1 MGLYSFYRI
10 SKPSK
15 ETVPSENVDSAYR
28 SIRRKTFWG
37 VTVAY
42 SLYYVCRLSLSVM
55 KQPLIDEGV
64 LSAGQLG
71 LVGSSLFFVYAV
83 GKFINGFI
91 ADYCNI
97 RRFMATGLFISAVV
111 NLLMGVL
118 GLFHGPAGL
127 MTTIIFVSFAIL
139 WGINGWMQSM
149 GSPPGNP
156 AAFGNRPLFLGQYG
170 FRMANVTTAGGWQ
183 IPNRLPAAW
192 AVKVSDKENPASD
205 DDWVLVDSHS
215 GLTYSFYG
223 PVNGCYTA
231 DFSLE
236 LPVAFR
242 HVRFSFTGSTGNN
255 DYVQLGEICMSGLI
269 GPYEAGRRDVCLY
282 KTSPVSPNADGSATA
297 KASILPAGAEVD
309 PYDIFVTYRTGDH
322 ADTNWLARAT
332 QFTGLYETTIPGLR
346 LGSDY
351 TLQFGTVAANGTV
364 ELGEVVEFSTPLDI
378 MPAGV
383 LPAGYT
389 ELEYIESTDTGH
401 QYIDCGFAPSDV
413 VLGFDLD
420 FIGYNEFMRGAYHD
434 TDNRKT
440 GYGVYLSSTVKGQ
453 NAQVLVSSST
463 GGSGGYPDGLFVYD
477 GVAMNARLTKG
488 ERMSVLLGNGKYTTI
503 CGAVTNAQNK
513 TRLRITGPTLSLFA
527 SENGPGNDPDQ
538 FAAMRLYSL
547 KVYDDTVARTL
558 THEFVPAKRQSD
570 NAIGVY
576 DVVANAWRP
585 NGSATPFLAGPAV
598 VGGDILTIGS
608 VSFVGRTLTVTLN
621 RNGASTAEA
630 DVYALWGADYAA
642 MDTAGWEH
650 TARLGAFAENAQ
662 TAKFMTPDLVRGT
675 VYVRFY
681 TADGKWSETIYLPD
695 QPVRSSG
702 FIYIVR

>member
-1 MGLYSFYRI
+1 MNGSIVKKSAAKLVAAAAVLCGASAALAASTNEFAVI
-10 SKPSK
+10 DIM
-15 ETVPSENVDSAYR
+15 ETVRQSEVESP
-28 SIRRKTFWG
+28 F
-37 VTVAY
+37 TVAY
-42 SLYYVCRLSLSVM
+42 TGAHLASDSLSAVM
-55 KQPLIDEGV
+55 QLFDGDLTADNTKADSENGRV
-64 LSAGQLG
+64 L
-71 LVGSSLFFVYAV
+71 FVLLK
-83 GKFINGFI
+83 G
-91 ADYCNI
+91 
-97 RRFMATGLFISAVV
+97 ATV
-111 NLLMGVL
+111 
-118 GLFHGPAGL
+118 
-127 MTTIIFVSFAIL
+127 TVSF
-139 WGINGWMQSM
+139 
-149 GSPPGNP
+149 NP